1 MLYGGVLLECQIEVR
16 LVGVLGCSVA
26 WYQVRYVGACC
37 IPFAHTFT
45 LTHTGEACRL
55 GLITTTI
62 LPSCDVPDVPCSILD
77 VLYGS
82 TFTHK
87 TRTPIDPADSQLAN
101 FVLLQQD

>member
-1 MLYGGVLLECQIEVR
+1 MLYGGVFLVCQIEVR
-16 LVGVLGCSVA
+16 LVGVLSSMVSGKVCWGLLHSIRTPV
-26 WYQVRYVGACC
+26 
-37 IPFAHTFT
+37 HS

-55 GLITTTI
+55 GLITRNI

-82 TFTHK
+82 TFTQE